1 MAPAERDAPVE
12 QCTREPARAPR
23 SDARVAEQRF
33 VASVFRLVSC
43 ILHWLELLVGMS
55 AIELATTRAGSP
67 STVAS
72 SSHAEYCRA
81 LHDFSPQQPST
92 CLPFS
97 KGEVIRIFGKDQSG
111 WWDGELRGIRGW
123 FPSNYVQVQV
133 APDTISSTAA
143 ASAASPERRVS
154 LPIAQLS
161 PAIALS
167 ACVEGS
173 ERDRKRTSARSQMIP
188 PKLPSKVDQPVA
200 SGLRS
205 NVSASLDQQDLGPHD
220 HDDGLG
226 PRGGSAINAFPK
238 RASTVDSIAAP
249 ELSTAPTTD
258 TSFQSHS
265 RATAFER
272 ESQALVAEVQHA
284 VALVQAAV
292 NARRIPHYQP
302 TTACVISSVRTVLSS
317 SDCLTR
323 ESAFLKRSSTLAACR
338 KQILASLASLVN
350 QARRASSPSTTI
362 EQSSLDAQV
371 MLEVAR
377 QVADQVDGF
386 LDEARVQGLPLIP
399 TARLVDNRR
408 GSPHMVTPS
417 LTASNPLEAPPMR
430 VTKSAP
436 LSTPRIARS
445 NGDLKARRLA
455 EPSAQ
460 FDLSTLK
467 SPSTTGKSFLNT
479 ETSPTDS
486 EAQFSS
492 SSAQVIHSSTELA
505 SILSKIHDILL
516 STIAAF
522 IGHVHAHSRS
532 APAASFARLIDMTR
546 EIIEH
551 IRSILLIV
559 EAVTQHPT
567 LLTVKSDDSF
577 ASSRGL
583 QAEVDNL
590 AACRDRLYVATTALV
605 TAARIASSVPAKAST
620 KSSSATPGEDE
631 ERKDLLQAATAV
643 LRAGGDT
650 VGAVKLCVGYT
661 GEPHFLLLIGQ
672 PPPTSPTA
680 LSSPSTLSPPISR
693 GEGSSRRLDAVGR
706 RGPHTLSMLG
716 RKATSLSSLR
726 DQYDLRNVTGAF
738 EELSVEEED
747 ETASHG
753 PDDEQVVAN
762 DSGLT
767 IGGVAHTRERKESA
781 SSGDETITSK
791 ELADRRGPP
800 QDRDIYLTA
809 AGMGAD
815 SPPMVRGDSS
825 GTSQSD
831 ASSRS
836 EMSTVSTNDS
846 SPRSSTSTA
855 HTEPSS
861 TLAKAAGISI
871 ESSAPQSLVAGSSSR
886 LSVLTSSRKSSPD
899 QSTTLWF
906 LERDYEARE
915 ISFNADGRVTGG
927 TLRCLV
933 ERMTLH
939 DTTIDPLFSNTFFL
953 TFRMFSSPPQLV
965 QALFA
970 RFDIVAPRG
979 LDKAQL
985 QLWNS
990 KKLIPVRLRV
1000 YNFLKTWV
1008 ETYWKADQD
1017 HIVLEPLRLFCQTRL
1032 AKAMSNPSARLMELL
1047 NKRERGT
1054 DVVRSSTPGGVGSL
1068 PQQALAGAPS
1078 PIVNKSLL
1086 NSLKLMAVNTLSFS
1100 ILDVDPLELTRQIT
1114 IIESRVYSRIGVE
1127 ELLSGDFAKPYG
1139 PIRQMSTM
1147 STKLTGWIT
1156 ETIVNESESKKRAA
1170 LLKYFAK
1177 VADRCFQTKNYNA
1190 LFAVLCA
1197 LNSSTVAR
1205 LRRTWDALAPKY
1217 RVLLDQLR
1225 KATDHGRNYA
1235 EYRATIRQAVPPCLP
1250 FVGLFLTDITMS
1262 SEGNPPFRPSPV
1274 DPALRL
1280 INFDRFQVSPK
1291 ARSTSSLHVL
1301 KADATN
1307 LPSQKMSRIVGD
1319 LQRFQVPY
1327 NFVVVPELQAL
1338 LTRALN
1344 DLTHGGDAASL
1355 YRQSLLV
1362 EPRDVQSSTSSAISG
1377 NSLSKGSD
1385 LFNWK

>member
-1 MAPAERDAPVE
+1 
-12 QCTREPARAPR
+12 
-23 SDARVAEQRF
+23 
-33 VASVFRLVSC
+33 
-43 ILHWLELLVGMS
+43 MS
-55 AIELATTRAGSP
+55 AMEQATARAGSP

-92 CLPFS
+92 CLAFS

-111 WWDGELRGIRGW
+111 WWDGELRGTRGW
-123 FPSNYVQVQV
+123 FPSNYVQVQI
-133 APDTISSTAA
+133 APNTISSTVV
-143 ASAASPERRVS
+143 ASPATVDRRVS
-154 LPIAQLS
+154 LSILAQPS
-161 PAIALS
+161 PAIAVR
-167 ACVEGS
+167 AV
-173 ERDRKRTSARSQMIP
+173 TSCGHGLELGATPTAHVAKFAKQCAYLCCLLQTT
-188 PKLPSKVDQPVA
+188 PKLPPKEEQSVA
-200 SGLRS
+200 DGSRS
-205 NVSASLDQQDLGPHD
+205 NSSVALGHRD
-220 HDDGLG
+220 TGSRESLG
-226 PRGGSAINAFPK
+226 PRGFATTAFPE
-238 RASTVDSIAAP
+238 RGSTIDTVATTEPIAG
-249 ELSTAPTTD
+249 PTTS
-258 TSFQSHS
+258 TSQKLEQ

-272 ESQALVAEVQHA
+272 ESQALVAELQHA
-284 VALVQAAV
+284 VTLVQAAV
-292 NARRIPHYQP
+292 NAQRVPHYQP
-302 TTACVISSVRTVLSS
+302 TTACVISSVRTVLAS

-323 ESAFLKRSSTLAACR
+323 ESPFLKRSSALATCR
-338 KQILASLASLVN
+338 KKILASLASLVN
-350 QARRASSPSTTI
+350 QSRRASSPSTTI

-371 MLEVAR
+371 MLDVAR
-377 QVADQVDGF
+377 QVAEQVDNF

-399 TARLVDNRR
+399 TERLVDDRR
-408 GSPHMVTPS
+408 GSPHMITPPLS
-417 LTASNPLEAPPMR
+417 ASNPLEAPPMR

-436 LSTPRIARS
+436 LSTLRIARS
-445 NGDLKARRLA
+445 NGDLKAHRAVQPPTPLQLSPIKDF
-455 EPSAQ
+455 PSAGQ
-460 FDLSTLK
+460 
-467 SPSTTGKSFLNT
+467 SFLNI
-479 ETSPTDS
+479 ETSPTDLDVQS
-486 EAQFSS
+486 P
-492 SSAQVIHSSTELA
+492 SSTVQVVHNANELA

-567 LLTVKSDDSF
+567 LLTVKLDQSF
-577 ASSRGL
+577 ASSNGL
-583 QAEVDNL
+583 KAEVDNL

-605 TAARIASSVPAKAST
+605 TAARVASSAPAKAT
-620 KSSSATPGEDE
+620 SAKILAISREDE

-650 VGAVKLCVGYT
+650 VSAVRLCVGYA
-661 GEPHFLLLIGQ
+661 GEPNFTLLIGN

-680 LSSPSTLSPPISR
+680 LSSPTTLTPPT
-693 GEGSSRRLDAVGR
+693 GPGDGATRRPEVVGR

-716 RKATSLSSLR
+716 RKATSLSCLR
-726 DQYDLRNVTGAF
+726 EQYDSRTVTGTLERF
-738 EELSVEEED
+738 SVEEED
-747 ETASHG
+747 ET
-753 PDDEQVVAN
+753 VAYGR
-762 DSGLT
+762 DGEHVEARVSGLT
-767 IGGVAHTRERKESA
+767 VGGIARGRARKESA
-781 SSGDETITSK
+781 SSGDETVTSK
-791 ELADRRGPP
+791 DLVGPRGP
-800 QDRDIYLTA
+800 QQAGETYLAA
-809 AGMGAD
+809 AGMGAG

-825 GTSQSD
+825 RTSKSG

-836 EMSTVSTNDS
+836 GVSTVSTNDS

-861 TLAKAAGISI
+861 TLAKAGASI
-871 ESSAPQSLVAGSSSR
+871 ESFAPMSLGLGGSSR
-886 LSVLTSSRKSSPD
+886 ISVHSSSGKSSSD

-906 LERDYEARE
+906 LERNYEARE

-953 TFRMFSSPPQLV
+953 TFRMFTSPPQLV

-970 RFDIVAPRG
+970 RFDIVAPQG
-979 LDKAQL
+979 LDETQL
-985 QLWNS
+985 KLWNS

-1008 ETYWKADQD
+1008 ELYWKADQD
-1017 HIVLEPLRLFCQTRL
+1017 LIVLEPLRLFCQTRL

-1054 DVVRSSTPGGVGSL
+1054 DVVRSSTPGGVGPL

-1086 NSLKLMAVNTLSFS
+1086 NSIKFMAVNAQTFS
-1100 ILDVDPLELTRQIT
+1100 IVDVDPLELTRQIT
-1114 IIESRVYSRIGVE
+1114 ILESRVYSCIGVE
-1127 ELLSGDFAKPYG
+1127 ELLSGDFAKPDG
-1139 PIRQMSTM
+1139 FIRQMSTM

-1156 ETIVNESESKKRAA
+1156 ETIVNESESKKRTA
-1170 LLKYFAK
+1170 LLKYFVK
-1177 VADRCFQTKNYNA
+1177 VADQPLIAKLSFPQRCFQIKNYNA

-1250 FVGLFLTDITMS
+1250 FVGLFLTDITMC
-1262 SEGNPPFRPSPV
+1262 SEGNPPFRPSPL
-1274 DPALRL
+1274 DSSLRL
-1280 INFDRFQVSPK
+1280 INFDRF
-1291 ARSTSSLHVL
+1291 
-1301 KADATN
+1301 
-1307 LPSQKMSRIVGD
+1307 QKMSRIVGD

-1327 NFVVVPELQAL
+1327 NFVMVPELQTL

-1362 EPRDVQSSTSSAISG
+1362 EPRDVQCSASSAISG
-1377 NSLSKGSD
+1377 SSLSKGSD